1 LDAHTNVDEIVP
13 FVLNSILTLH
23 RQTSTRI
30 IIMDSLAD
38 DIDLMEI
45 NPLDL
50 YCSSIDTLRGLSIDQ
65 TINANSGWSV
75 RPTKMTG
82 VTANNDREEMQ
93 LMSRHGIP
101 QSLRCSAWIINV
113 VSSANPDMTKSQ
125 CDEFGTFRKV
135 RVIDHGWDLTLK
147 SIFADDSDIKRA
159 DVLDFGVG
167 HDHLMNILLHD
178 HGGELLDK
186 GIQSLIKLQ
195 HAAKDSLGLEFC
207 PLLPDIMCILL
218 SYQPESFA
226 YATIRQM
233 VANDCS
239 YFLPVS
245 KVQHLSWCK
254 TFSDLMHRLF
264 PQTAA
269 IMQQINALTPGGLG
283 KQCQSNLIF
292 SI

>member
-1 LDAHTNVDEIVP
+1 
-13 FVLNSILTLH
+13 
-23 RQTSTRI
+23 
-30 IIMDSLAD
+30 MDSLAD

-65 TINANSGWSV
+65 TINDNSGWSV

-82 VTANNDREEMQ
+82 VTANDREAIGIMC
-93 LMSRHGIP
+93 RKGIP
-101 QSLRCSAWIINV
+101 PSLRCAAWIINV
-113 VSSANPDMTKSQ
+113 VSSANLEMSKSE
-125 CDEFGTFRKV
+125 CDEYGTFRKV

-147 SIFADDSDIKRA
+147 SIFPDESDIKRA
-159 DVLDFGVG
+159 EVLDFGVG
-167 HDHLMNILLHD
+167 NDHLMNILLHD
-178 HGGELLDK
+178 HGGEIPDK

-195 HAAKDSLGLEFC
+195 HAAKDSLGVEFC
-207 PLLPDIMCILL
+207 PLLPDLMCILL

-245 KVQHLSWCK
+245 KVEYLSWCK
-254 TFSDLMHRLF
+254 TFADLMQRYF

-283 KQCQSNLIF
+283 KQWSVSFDFCIMILV
-292 SI
+292 